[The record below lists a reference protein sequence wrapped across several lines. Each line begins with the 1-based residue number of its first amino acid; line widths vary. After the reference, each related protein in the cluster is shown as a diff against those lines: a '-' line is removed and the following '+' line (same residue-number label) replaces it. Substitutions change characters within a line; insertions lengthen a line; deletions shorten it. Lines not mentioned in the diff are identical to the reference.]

1 MIIIILTGGLRR
13 RQIVTTQP
21 TQRMKGNRVISTP
34 LKIMKIM
41 ADVSSLGSNETCLL
55 YTSPSPRDKRQSR
68 MPSSA

>member
-41 ADVSSLGSNETCLL
+41 ADVSSLGSNETIVEDERVLCTVKVR
-55 YTSPSPRDKRQSR
+55 TSIIII
-68 MPSSA
+68 